1 MTVLNDK
8 NCSYGCLIKL
18 PGIFGFARETSKNR
32 VCCLSLCIV
41 RRKVGMYTGLIRVY
55 FLSKYSPATLGNVWF
70 AIIIFKCK
78 T

>member
-1 MTVLNDK
+1 MMVLNDK

-18 PGIFGFARETSKNR
+18 PGIFGFARGTSTNR

-41 RRKVGMYTGLIRVY
+41 RRKFGLIRVY

-70 AIIIFKCK
+70 AIIISKC
-78 T
+78 TT